1 MLIIFEFCAYI
12 WYNKHMKNWLYN
24 NVVLVT
30 GASSGIG
37 KEISKELI
45 NKYNCTVLGVA
56 RNEEK
61 LKNFAVSL
69 QEKSNKFEYICAD
82 VSKEESWQ
90 KIFDFAKEKN
100 CSILINN
107 AGTILPF
114 ESAEKTSIEQ
124 ITRVFNTNFFSA
136 VYAHKAFCNYFR
148 EKGGCGLINIASVS
162 AVCSLPGASYYSAS
176 KSALTS
182 FSKIIASEERKNFFV
197 GTYLPGTTQTNL
209 FTTKDN
215 ANPVVDEKAENM
227 LNKISMSAEKMAKKI
242 VKCIAKKKK
251 YKVLGIDAKLL
262 KFANNLMPIKSSDLY
277 LKIYKKTKLD
287 CFKNVYSSSEEL
299 KQNVKEK

>member
-1 MLIIFEFCAYI
+1 
-12 WYNKHMKNWLYN
+12 MKNWLYN
-24 NVVLVT
+24 NIVLVT

-37 KEISKELI
+37 GEISRVLI

-61 LKNFAVSL
+61 LKNFAASL
-69 QEKSNKFEYICAD
+69 QQNSNKFEYICAD
-82 VSKEESWQ
+82 VSKEENWQ
-90 KIFDFAKEKN
+90 KIFDFAKAKN

-107 AGTILPF
+107 AGTMLPF
-114 ESAEKTSIEQ
+114 ESADKTSVEQ
-124 ITRVFNTNFFSA
+124 IKRVFDTNFFSA
-136 VYAHKAFCNYFR
+136 VYAHKTFCKYFR
-148 EKGGCGLINIASVS
+148 QKGNCGLINIASVS

-176 KSALTS
+176 KSALTT
-182 FSKIIASEERKNFFV
+182 FSKIVASEERKNFFV

-215 ANPVVDEKAENM
+215 AKPVVDEKAGKM
-227 LNKISMSAEKMAKKI
+227 LEKISMPAEKMAKKI

-251 YKVLGIDAKLL
+251 YKVLGFDAKLL

-287 CFKNVYSSSEEL
+287 CFKNVYSSTEET
-299 KQNVKEK
+299 KQ